1 MNDSVKPVKNIS
13 HVTHN
18 VMGTGATIAK
28 YGIGAAV
35 TIGGGGGVAAAVLNF
50 LGGVEDNIVDTGK
63 AAAAAAAA
71 AAEFARQ
78 QLTDAEN
85 AALAVMHGA
94 PGHISGITDGAVGA
108 FTGNVTTVLV
118 FGLTVFLTYEFYR
131 NFS

>member
-35 TIGGGGGVAAAVLNF
+35 TIGGGGGVTAAVLNF

-63 AAAAAAAA
+63 A